1 MATEPADDEYED
13 LLAQWLDLEAAL
25 SALLTHP
32 RLVLGFTAKT
42 RLCDQWLQDIVG
54 HDNDAALYLM
64 FQLASTSTVGYSA
77 SHALVC
83 ATLCHILAQEL
94 QLQRHERDSLVR
106 AAITMNISMTTLQN
120 ELALQSEP
128 LSAAQKD
135 AIGLHPQNSVT
146 LLEELDIRDD
156 LWLDV
161 VAAHHHPPPA
171 HTALSSLPTETRLA
185 HILSTIDRYAAMI
198 SPRKSRSGRTA
209 SDSVR
214 EIAGHTG
221 QHEDD
226 VVVALM
232 RTVGLCPPGTFVRLT
247 NGDTAVVLRRSERVN
262 FPLVASVAR
271 ADGEPLDAPMLYHTV
286 RGQPQVQAALAR
298 SAVTTQINHHMM
310 VRLGLYAARVTN
322 QPPVRNAAATFPFF

>member
-1 MATEPADDEYED
+1 MAAEPADDDYED

-32 RLVLGFTAKT
+32 RLVLEFTAKT

-54 HDNDAALYLM
+54 HDIDAALYLM

-120 ELALQSEP
+120 ELALQNEP

-161 VAAHHHPPPA
+161 VAAHHDAPPA
-171 HTALSSLPTETRLA
+171 HTALSSLPTETRLT

-214 EIAGHTG
+214 EIIGHTG
-221 QHEDD
+221 QQEDD

-322 QPPVRNAAATFPFF
+322 QLPVRDSVAPPPIV

>member
-1 MATEPADDEYED
+1 MAAQPADDDYED

-32 RLVLGFTAKT
+32 RLVLEFTAKT
-42 RLCDQWLQDIVG
+42 RLCDQWLQDVVG

-135 AIGLHPQNSVT
+135 TIGMHPQGSVT

-161 VAAHHHPPPA
+161 VAAHHNAPPP

-214 EIAGHTG
+214 EIIGHTG
-221 QHEDD
+221 QQEDD

-271 ADGEPLDAPMLYHTV
+271 ADGEPLDTPMLYHTV

-298 SAVTTQINHHMM
+298 SAVTAQINHHMM

-322 QPPVRNAAATFPFF
+322 QLPVRDLAPPPIV

>member
-1 MATEPADDEYED
+1 MV
-13 LLAQWLDLEAAL
+13 LE
-25 SALLTHP
+25 
-32 RLVLGFTAKT
+32 FTAKT

-54 HDNDAALYLM
+54 HDIDAALYLM

-120 ELALQSEP
+120 ELALQNEP

-161 VAAHHHPPPA
+161 VAAHHDAPPA
-171 HTALSSLPTETRLA
+171 HTALSSLPTETRLT

-214 EIAGHTG
+214 EIIGHTG
-221 QHEDD
+221 QQEDD

-322 QPPVRNAAATFPFF
+322 QLPVRDSVAPPPIV

>member
-1 MATEPADDEYED
+1 MAMQPADDEYED
-13 LLAQWLDLEAAL
+13 LLAQWLDLEATL

-32 RLVLGFTAKT
+32 RLVPEFTT
-42 RLCDQWLQDIVG
+42 RIRQCDQWLQDIVG
-54 HDNDAALYLM
+54 HDIDAALYLM

-83 ATLCHILAQEL
+83 ATLCHILAGQL
-94 QLQRHERDSLVR
+94 QLARWERDSLVR
-106 AAITMNISMTTLQN
+106 AAITMNISMTALQN

-128 LSAAQKD
+128 LSTPQKQ
-135 AIGLHPQNSVT
+135 AIAEHPLGSVT
-146 LLEELDIRDD
+146 LLEELNIRDD

-161 VAAHHHPPPA
+161 VAAHHHTLPA
-171 HTALSSLPTETRLA
+171 AAALSSLPTETRLA
-185 HILSTIDRYAAMI
+185 HVLSTIDRYAAMI

-214 EIAGHTG
+214 EIVGAASP
-221 QHEDD
+221 QADD
-226 VVVALM
+226 VVAALM
-232 RTVGLCPPGTFVRLT
+232 QTVGLCPPGTFVRLT
-247 NGDTAVVLRRSERVN
+247 NGDTAVVLRRSARVN

-271 ADGEPLDAPMLYHTV
+271 ADAQPLDTPTLYHTV

-298 SAVTTQINHHMM
+298 SAVTMEINHHMM

-322 QPPVRNAAATFPFF
+322 ELPVRESDALPPIV

>member
-1 MATEPADDEYED
+1 MPVQPADDDYED

-32 RLVLGFTAKT
+32 RLVLEFTGKV
-42 RLCDQWLQDIVG
+42 RMCDQWLQDIVG
-54 HDNDAALYLM
+54 HDIDAALYLM

-106 AAITMNISMTTLQN
+106 AAITMNISMTVLQN
-120 ELALQSEP
+120 ELALQADP
-128 LSAAQKD
+128 LSAVQKA
-135 AIGLHPQNSVT
+135 AIAAHPQDSVA
-146 LLEELDIRDD
+146 LLEELDVRDD

-161 VAAHHHPPPA
+161 VAAHHNAPPER
-171 HTALSSLPTETRLA
+171 TILTSLPAETRLT
-185 HILSTIDRYAAMI
+185 HILCTIDRYAAMI

-214 EIAGHTG
+214 EIVGHAA
-221 QHEDD
+221 QQEDD

-262 FPLVASVAR
+262 FPLVASVAK
-271 ADGEPLDAPMLYHTV
+271 ADGEPLDAPALYHTV

-298 SAVTTQINHHMM
+298 SAVTMEINHHMM
-310 VRLGLYAARVTN
+310 VRLGLYAARMTN
-322 QPPVRNAAATFPFF
+322 RLPLRDSATPPLIV